1 MTLSDIL
8 KQFLMIFCYQ
18 SSSEKLP
25 PTADGNRCRD
35 PWLYIKQRVR
45 KTLKHIVLIGISL
58 SNPST
63 QNSGNHKE
71 KKAESMEEPE
81 ELEKKK
87 NKAH

>member
-1 MTLSDIL
+1 
-8 KQFLMIFCYQ
+8 MIFFYIIQ

-35 PWLYIKQRVR
+35 PGLDIKQGGRKT

-58 SNPST
+58 PNPST

-71 KKAESMEEPE
+71 KEAESM
-81 ELEKKK
+81 
-87 NKAH
+87 